1 MVAAKGALG
10 VIFLFLG
17 RELNF
22 LFAGGFAALLAI
34 RVLPLLP
41 ATWPSWGYIAFI
53 IALAGIAI
61 AIAITNQRA
70 GYVLS
75 GFLAGGYFLSDYFVP
90 GFIAI
95 PIFPFL
101 VGGVAGGIVMGFL
114 TEWAM
119 MIVSSAIGAFFV
131 MDLFALTPIVK
142 TMITGGLFLV
152 GALTQVIIRRMQQ
165 K

>member
-1 MVAAKGALG
+1 MVAAKGVLG

-41 ATWPSWGYIAFI
+41 ATWPAWGGLAFI
-53 IALAGIAI
+53 IGVAGVVIAI
-61 AIAITNQRA
+61 AIANERT

-75 GFLAGGYFLSDYFVP
+75 GFLAGGYFLADYFVP

-95 PIFPFL
+95 PILPFL
-101 VGGVAGGIVMGFL
+101 LGGVAGGIVMGFL

-119 MIVSSAIGAFFV
+119 MIVSSAIGAFFI
-131 MDLFALTPIVK
+131 MDLFTPRPIVK
-142 TMITGGLFLV
+142 MMVTGGLFLT
-152 GALTQVIIRRMQQ
+152 GALTQVVIRRMQQ